1 MKKLFV
7 FTILTLISYESSAN
21 EMVVDSGG
29 CIVNINENQYIVV
42 SINSQEDSYKA
53 ANDKYESVL
62 SDIENIAKKSGL
74 KDLKLQNSSFSI
86 MPNNTPNF
94 YSKAPKYNMSASFN
108 YKSGER
114 DGWLK
119 AYDSLDRIYMVA
131 KYKEGIIIDT
141 CWFYNDT
148 SWITPNTIIDRMMIY
163 KNFTSITKEDSI
175 TLGIHSV
182 FGYMSIMAKQPGIK
196 IKAIEYDKKGTQLN
210 VINYKNNLPI

>member
-114 DGWLK
+114 DELIFK
-119 AYDSLDRIYMVA
+119 FMEKLEEQDINPS
-131 KYKEGIIIDT
+131 YK
-141 CWFYNDT
+141 NDT
-148 SWITPNTIIDRMMIY
+148 
-163 KNFTSITKEDSI
+163 
-175 TLGIHSV
+175 
-182 FGYMSIMAKQPGIK
+182 
-196 IKAIEYDKKGTQLN
+196 N
-210 VINYKNNLPI
+210 VIYNNVICEKASN